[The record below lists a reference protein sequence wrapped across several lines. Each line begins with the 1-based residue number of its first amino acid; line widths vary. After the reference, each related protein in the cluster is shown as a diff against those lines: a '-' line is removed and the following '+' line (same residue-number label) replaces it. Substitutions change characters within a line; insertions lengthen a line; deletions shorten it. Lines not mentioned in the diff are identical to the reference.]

1 MAQDPQLIRRDI
13 EETRHHMGDTADAL
27 AYKADVPGRAKD
39 RVTGAVDSLRGRTPD
54 SGQVKDGAR
63 QAVRTAESNPLG
75 LAIGFA
81 AAGFIGGMLAPKTR
95 IENEKLGPMSDQVT
109 EQVKDTAQQTAQEAL
124 EHGKQVAQEVAS
136 TAQEHAQQAVSDVKD
151 TAQQS
156 AQEHG
161 QQVAQDAQEQA
172 RYAREQVSSNS

>member
-109 EQVKDTAQQTAQEAL
+109 EQVKQTAQEAV
-124 EHGKQVAQEVAS
+124 EHGRQVAQETAS
-136 TAQEHAQQAVSDVKD
+136 AATDAAK
-151 TAQQS
+151 QS

-161 QQVAQDAQEQA
+161 SELKDTAQENAQTA
-172 RYAREQVSSNS
+172 SRR